1 MTHDELI
8 AKAIEQLR
16 KSERAFERSDKVP
29 PEIRRLKADEMHR
42 RTIRDAVFIRFEADD
57 ERGCIEITLD
67 TQTGEALETKFIP
80 PKKKTDAN
88 AA

>member
-8 AKAIEQLR
+8 AKAIEALR
-16 KSERAFERSDKVP
+16 KTERAFARSDKVP

-42 RTIRDAVFIRFEADD
+42 RTIRDCVFIRFEAED
-57 ERGCIEITLD
+57 ERGCIEIVLD
-67 TQTGEALETKFIP
+67 AQTGQVLDTKFIP
-80 PKKKTDAN
+80 PKKKTDDN